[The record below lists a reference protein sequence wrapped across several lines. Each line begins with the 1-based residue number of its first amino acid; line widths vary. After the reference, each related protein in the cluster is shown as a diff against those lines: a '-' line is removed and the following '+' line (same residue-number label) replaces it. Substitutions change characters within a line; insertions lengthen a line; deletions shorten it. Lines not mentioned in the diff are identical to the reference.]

1 MMKKLFTVLTSSLI
15 VNIAL
20 AQCVASFTPSPNP
33 VCQGQPV
40 TFADLSSGAT
50 GVVTYNWN
58 FGAGAVPATSV
69 LQNPP
74 PVTYSTS
81 GVKTVTLTYAGTGG
95 GGCSVTS
102 TQAITVNAL
111 PIATFT
117 SNAPQC
123 LGTAINF
130 VNTGSSGFGVT
141 YSWDFG
147 AGATPAVS
155 NAQNPSGIM
164 YSTSGQKL
172 VTFIVDNG
180 SCTVTDTMTIVIN
193 ATPTANFTSNAPQ
206 CMGNA
211 VNFSNTGTVVGVTW
225 AWNFGVGAV
234 PAISAAQNPANIVYG
249 SAGIKSVALTTT
261 NIATGCNVTTA
272 QNIVIDPIPVASFTS
287 NAPQCTGSSV
297 NFSNTGTAVGVVYS
311 WSFGAGATPATSSA
325 QNPFGVIYST
335 SGAKT
340 VTLTTTNPNTGCF
353 ASSTQVITINAAPV
367 ASFTSN
373 APVCTGANVNFTN
386 TGTSGAGITY
396 AWNFGAGAVPATS
409 VLQNPAGVVYSTSGI
424 KTVTLTTTNSVTGC
438 SSIAT
443 QTILINQTPTATF
456 TSTAPQCEG
465 NTVDFTNTGTS
476 GPGVTY
482 NWNFGIDANPSGST
496 AESPTGIIYTNAG
509 NELIT
514 FSVNNGSCTAVDTM
528 SIGILSAP
536 DASFTSNAP
545 QCTGS
550 SVNFTYT
557 GVSVGPNFTYSWNFG
572 LGAVPATSVAQN
584 PAGVMY
590 SVSGNAMVTLT
601 VTNTVTGCTTT
612 STQNLNINQAPTA
625 TFNSNAP
632 VCEGVNVNFTNT
644 GTTGV
649 GITYNWNFGLNAT
662 PSSSTAE
669 NPSGISYSTPGQ
681 KLITFT
687 INDGTCTT
695 VDTMTI
701 VVDSTPTASF
711 TSNAPRCMGDSV
723 NFYNSGT
730 NSNASFL
737 WNFGVNGNPVNSV
750 AQNPTDILFTASGA
764 QTVMFTITSLTTGC
778 SATATQSIT
787 INSAPVATFTS
798 NTPTCAGNAIN
809 FTNTGSSGAGVTY
822 SWDFGLNSNPNSST
836 AESPMGI
843 MYTTGG
849 KKLITY
855 TVNNGLCTAVD
866 TMTIAI
872 DSLPMLM
879 AGTDTTICAGDSVQI
894 GSAPIAGYKYKWFP
908 SSQVSNDTIANPE
921 AKPFGGTTMYIVTAT
936 TPTGCTST
944 DTVMVNMLAPLIADA
959 GEAAAFCKGDSA
971 QIGAPV
977 IGGQKYSWSPS
988 AGLSDTAA
996 AQPYAKPAS
1005 TTVYTLSVT
1014 GAGCPK
1020 VTGMVQVTVHTGPA
1034 WVPMQFDTVGM
1045 GTAVQLNVNGG
1056 VEYSWSPAAGLNNPS
1071 IFDPLAGPDSSTTY
1085 VVTITDLFGCMSM
1098 DSIRV
1103 TVISNNF
1110 WAPTAFTP
1118 NGDGKDDIFYIHGSG
1133 VTNFS
1138 MGVYNRWGE
1147 QIFYSEDIMQGW
1159 DGRRQVTGQEMP
1171 NGAYVYYVKGT
1182 DAKGNS
1188 VNTKGLINLI
1198 R

>member
-1 MMKKLFTVLTSSLI
+1 
-15 VNIAL
+15 
-20 AQCVASFTPSPNP
+20 
-33 VCQGQPV
+33 
-40 TFADLSSGAT
+40 
-50 GVVTYNWN
+50 
-58 FGAGAVPATSV
+58 
-69 LQNPP
+69 
-74 PVTYSTS
+74 
-81 GVKTVTLTYAGTGG
+81 
-95 GGCSVTS
+95 
-102 TQAITVNAL
+102 
-111 PIATFT
+111 
-117 SNAPQC
+117 
-123 LGTAINF
+123 
-130 VNTGSSGFGVT
+130 
-141 YSWDFG
+141 
-147 AGATPAVS
+147 
-155 NAQNPSGIM
+155 
-164 YSTSGQKL
+164 
-172 VTFIVDNG
+172 
-180 SCTVTDTMTIVIN
+180 
-193 ATPTANFTSNAPQ
+193 Q

-649 GITYNWNFGLNAT
+649 GITYNWNFG
-662 PSSSTAE
+662 
-669 NPSGISYSTPGQ
+669 
-681 KLITFT
+681 
-687 INDGTCTT
+687 
-695 VDTMTI
+695 
-701 VVDSTPTASF
+701 
-711 TSNAPRCMGDSV
+711 
-723 NFYNSGT
+723 
-730 NSNASFL
+730 
-737 WNFGVNGNPVNSV
+737 VNGNPVNSV
-750 AQNPTDILFTASGA
+750 AQNATDILFTASGA
-764 QTVMFTITSLTTGC
+764 QTVMFSITSLTTGC